1 MMRLRSRIPF
11 QLMLTVLL
19 LTSSV
24 TYGQQS
30 QSNTDRPSSSNVMNQ
45 YIDEIGLGMITNGFM
60 MEAAIDPDTYLMGPG
75 DAITIT
81 IRGAVPVIMRGV
93 MVNPMGEIVLPTV
106 GNVSVRDLT
115 ITEARVQIESAIT
128 RYYKFDQVTIT
139 LDVPRA
145 VAVHV
150 TGESPRPG
158 LQYVPA
164 STRVDKVVLGNIL
177 TTMSRPVPTG
187 PDDEMDA
194 TGMVTTI
201 EPSIPFNFSNLE
213 REFELGD
220 SRLQHYSLRNV
231 LIKHRDG
238 SSTSA
243 DIIGYYYT
251 GDLNLNPVLQ
261 SGDMIIL
268 ESRNQ
273 SSPRVSVSGMVKRP
287 FESEFRSGDTIAQLI
302 KMAGGFNEY
311 AATESVRVLTAEGVE
326 MVPKSEFDSYKLS
339 PDSRLVVNRASIS
352 VQNHSAWVSGE
363 ILNPGIYPIVS
374 GQTSVQD
381 LIEMAGGLTEK
392 SLANAAFIDRE
403 GLWKS
408 LMIEQPDYDWTIGLI
423 NRTSDVYTE
432 SVNTLYLERAG
443 SLSLIPIDLNNTA
456 KASEIKLTD
465 NDRLIIPKD
474 RNSVA
479 VIGQANNTG
488 YYPYSIGMSANEY
501 IRMAGGTTAAADN
514 DRIFVIKA
522 GSMTW
527 FKYTDTTIESGDM
540 IYIDRVPRETFSSFR
555 QYELAKTQQRNSTIQ
570 IVISGISAIAG
581 ILTTILI
588 LNER

>member
-11 QLMLTVLL
+11 QLLLTIFL
-19 LTSSV
+19 LTSSI

-30 QSNTDRPSSSNVMNQ
+30 QPNTNRPTSSDAMNQ
-45 YIDEIGLGMITNGFM
+45 YVDEIGLGMITNGFM
-60 MEAAIDPDTYLMGPG
+60 MEAAIDPDTYLLGPM

-93 MVNPMGEIVLPTV
+93 VVNPLGEVVLPTV
-106 GNVSVRDLT
+106 GNVSVRDLS
-115 ITEARVQIESAIT
+115 ITEAREKIESVIT

-139 LDVPRA
+139 LDVPRP

-158 LQYVPA
+158 MQYVPA
-164 STRVDKVVLGNIL
+164 TTRVDKVVLGNIL
-177 TTMSRPVPTG
+177 TTVSRPVPG
-187 PDDEMDA
+187 AGEDQLDA
-194 TGMVTTI
+194 APMVTSI
-201 EPSIPFNFSNLE
+201 EPSTPFSLSSLE
-213 REFELGD
+213 REFEMGD

-231 LIKHRDG
+231 VIKHRDG

-243 DIIGYYYT
+243 DIIGYYYS
-251 GDLNLNPVLQ
+251 GDLDLNPVLQ
-261 SGDMIIL
+261 SGDVIIL

-273 SSPRVSVSGMVKRP
+273 SSPRISLSGMVRRP
-287 FESEFRSGDTIAQLI
+287 IETEFRSGDTIAQLL

-311 AATESVRVLTAEGVE
+311 ATTESVRVFTDDNVE
-326 MVPKSEFDSYKLS
+326 MVNSSEFGSYVLN
-339 PDSRLVVNRASIS
+339 PDSRVVVNRATKAR
-352 VQNHSAWVSGE
+352 QNHSAWVSGE
-363 ILNPGIYPIVS
+363 VLNPGIYPIVD
-374 GQTSVQD
+374 GETSVQE
-381 LIEMAGGLTEK
+381 LIEMAGGLTEN

-403 GLWKS
+403 GLWKN
-408 LMIEQPDYDWTIGLI
+408 LMTEQPDYDWTIGLI

-443 SLSLIPIDLNNTA
+443 SLSLIPIDLNNTS

-488 YYPYSIGMSANEY
+488 YYPYANGRSADEY
-501 IRMAGGTTAAADN
+501 IRMAGGTTATADT

-527 FKYTDTTIESGDM
+527 YKHYETTIESGDM
-540 IYIDRVPRETFSSFR
+540 VYIDRVPRETFSSFR
-555 QYELAKTQQRNSTIQ
+555 QYELAKTQQRNGTIQ
-570 IVISGISAIAG
+570 IVISGISALAG

>member
-1 MMRLRSRIPF
+1 MMRLRSRVPF
-11 QLMLTVLL
+11 QVLLTVFL
-19 LTSSV
+19 LTGSIA
-24 TYGQQS
+24 YGQQG
-30 QSNTDRPSSSNVMNQ
+30 QSNADRPQSRDAINQ
-45 YIDEIGLGMITNGFM
+45 YVDEIGLGMITNGFM
-60 MEAAIDPDTYLMGPG
+60 MEAAIDPDSYLLGPM

-81 IRGAVPVIMRGV
+81 IRGAVPVIMRGIV
-93 MVNPMGEIVLPTV
+93 VNPLGEVVLPTI

-115 ITEARVQIESAIT
+115 ITEAREKIESVIT

-139 LDVPRA
+139 LDVPRP
-145 VAVHV
+145 VAVHL

-164 STRVDKVVLGNIL
+164 TTRVDKVVLGNIL
-177 TTMSRPVPTG
+177 TTISRPVPGT
-187 PDDEMDA
+187 DDEGVNA
-194 TGMVTTI
+194 APMVTTI
-201 EPSIPFNFSNLE
+201 EPAIPINLSSLE

-220 SRLQHYSLRNV
+220 SRLQHYSLRNL

-243 DIIGYYYT
+243 DIIGYFYT
-251 GDLNLNPVLQ
+251 GDLDLNPVIQ
-261 SGDMIIL
+261 SGDRIVL

-287 FESEFRSGDTIAQLI
+287 FESEFRAGDTIAQLL
-302 KMAGGFNEY
+302 KMAGGVNDY
-311 AATESVRVLTAEGVE
+311 GSTESVRVLSSGNVE
-326 MVPKSEFDSYKLS
+326 IVSANEFESYEVE
-339 PDSRLVVNRASIS
+339 PDSRLIVNRTSAIR
-352 VQNHSAWVSGE
+352 QNHSAWVSGE
-363 ILNPGIYPIVS
+363 VLNPGIYPIID
-374 GQTSVQD
+374 GKTTVQD
-381 LIEMAGGLTEK
+381 LIEMAGGLTEY

-403 GLWKS
+403 GLWKN
-408 LMIEQPDYDWTIGLI
+408 LMTEQPDYDWTIGLI

-456 KASEIKLTD
+456 KTQEIKLSD

-479 VIGQANNTG
+479 VIGQANSTG
-488 YYPYSIGMSANEY
+488 YYPFKSGLSADDY
-501 IRMAGGTTAAADN
+501 IRMAGGTTGSADVG
-514 DRIFVIKA
+514 RIFVIKA

-527 FKYTDTTIESGDM
+527 FKHNETTIESGDM
-540 IYIDRVPRETFSSFR
+540 VYVDRVPRETFTTLR